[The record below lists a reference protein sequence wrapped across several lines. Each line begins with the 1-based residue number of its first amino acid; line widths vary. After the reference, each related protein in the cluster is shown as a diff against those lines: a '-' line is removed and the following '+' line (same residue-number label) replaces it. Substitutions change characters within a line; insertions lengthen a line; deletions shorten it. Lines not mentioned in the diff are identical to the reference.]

1 MRRAVFALQ
10 IMAKGTPRR
19 GKRRGI
25 KRRSAGDTANAIGSE
40 KLFGHGRGT
49 VSSRAKELF
58 GTDGIRGIPG
68 TAPLDAPTQA
78 AQCRGYRECHRF
90 RKALWPWTRDRFLK
104 GRLRQ

>member
-1 MRRAVFALQ
+1 MFFLFFFLMIRRPPRSTLFPYTTLFPRVHADEDMRRAVFALQ

-49 VSSRAKELF
+49 VSSRAAC
-58 GTDGIRGIPG
+58 GS
-68 TAPLDAPTQA
+68 
-78 AQCRGYRECHRF
+78 
-90 RKALWPWTRDRFLK
+90 K
-104 GRLRQ
+104 GSRRLHS